1 MRRGENVLLAVR
13 RGENVFLAAVG
24 SMEGVIFFVWLDDI
38 NDDDE
43 GHVRCSYFSRVRH
56 SIGMP

>member
-1 MRRGENVLLAVR
+1 MLLAVR